1 MTNLLT
7 LLQTSL
13 DSLSPLLMFLERSR
27 SKKDLSGQVVGT
39 FKHDATSQE
48 DDKNKICHDWVG
60 ITNQNKVYY

>member
-1 MTNLLT
+1 M
-7 LLQTSL
+7 
-13 DSLSPLLMFLERSR
+13 LMLMNERSR

-60 ITNQNKVYY
+60 ITYQNKGVYNCRKINV